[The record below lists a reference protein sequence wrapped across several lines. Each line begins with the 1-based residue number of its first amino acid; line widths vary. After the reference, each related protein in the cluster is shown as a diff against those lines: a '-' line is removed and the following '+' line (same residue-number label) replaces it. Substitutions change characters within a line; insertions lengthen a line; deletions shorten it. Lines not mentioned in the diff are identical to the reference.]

1 MMKKIIIASLCILFS
16 VGTFAQKT
24 EKQELTPN
32 KEYKVGGFGD
42 NWFLSIG
49 VGVQTYFSE
58 YYTAGSVV
66 DHFSPAIDISLGKWL
81 TPSMGVRGQLSGL
94 NLRGYNM
101 LNTPYVDA
109 SNMEDGAYKMNFK
122 YFNLHADFL
131 LNLHSR
137 FARYNTKR
145 CYELIPFVGM
155 GWFGVLRDGGLA
167 DNEFAANAG
176 IINQFRINDR
186 LDFDVEL
193 KAIIA
198 RSAIDG
204 NPAKRINVPASA
216 TIGLTYKIGSSTE
229 FHACE
234 YSQTPIIEKTEIVQN
249 NAEEQAKID
258 HLNKSLA
265 EQQRLNND
273 ANKALLKEKQKV
285 NELQEEVD
293 ALKNQTVPKVSTKI
307 AVKVYFEI
315 GQAKLDKLN
324 EANLEYFA
332 DLIKNSNNQYAITGY
347 ADSNTG
353 SKSVNEA
360 LANKRAEY
368 VYKQLTEKYGINKN
382 LLSIKSDV
390 VGGSTNPELVRMA
403 EIK

>member
-1 MMKKIIIASLCILFS
+1 MKKIIIASLCILFS
-16 VGTFAQKT
+16 VGTFAQTT

-66 DHFSPAIDISLGKWL
+66 DHFSPAIDLSIGKWL
-81 TPSMGVRGQLSGL
+81 TPSMGVRAQLSGL

-109 SNMEDGAYKMNFK
+109 SDMEDGAYKMNFK

-131 LNLHSR
+131 LNLHSQ

-216 TIGLTYKIGSSTE
+216 TIGLTYKIGSSKE
-229 FHACE
+229 FQACE
-234 YSQTPIIEKTEIVQN
+234 YSQTPIVEKAEIVQN
-249 NAEEQAKID
+249 NAEKQAKID

-265 EQQRLNND
+265 EQQRLYND

-285 NELQEEVD
+285 NELQEQVD

-332 DLIKNSNNQYAITGY
+332 DLIKNSNNQYSITGY

-353 SKSVNEA
+353 SKRLNES

>member
-1 MMKKIIIASLCILFS
+1 MKKIIIASLCILFS
-16 VGTFAQKT
+16 VGTFAQTT

-66 DHFSPAIDISLGKWL
+66 DHFSPAIDLSIGKWL
-81 TPSMGVRGQLSGL
+81 TPSMGVRAQLSGL

-101 LNTPYVDA
+101 LNTPYIDA
-109 SNMEDGAYKMNFK
+109 SDMEDGAYKMNFK

-131 LNLHSR
+131 LNLHSQ

-155 GWFGVLRDGGLA
+155 GWFGVLRDGGIA

-204 NPAKRINVPASA
+204 NPAKRINIPASA
-216 TIGLTYKIGSSTE
+216 TIGLTYKIGSSKE
-229 FHACE
+229 FQACE
-234 YSQTPIIEKTEIVQN
+234 YSQTPIVEKAEIVQN

-265 EQQRLNND
+265 EQQRLYND

-285 NELQEEVD
+285 NELQEQVD

-332 DLIKNSNNQYAITGY
+332 DLIKNSNNQYSITGY

-353 SKSVNEA
+353 SKRLNES